1 MIMDTKSYAL
11 VQKSFWSVHK
21 YVLYFLIFIFS
32 LPVFLLCMQRS
43 INVYDEGLI
52 LFGAQRVLNGDIIHR
67 DFYAN
72 YGPGQF
78 YVLALLFKIFSPSVL
93 VERIWDSGVRSAV
106 VLLVFWFISQ
116 VSSRKLAWMTALAS
130 MVWLAAL
137 NFYASPM
144 FPVIATTLAS
154 VVCLLPILNGSK
166 SAWRLLAAGICAGA
180 VGLFRYDM
188 GLFVFSGE
196 ALVLGASVL
205 SRTRRFRPA
214 IWVLLPFGSGLA
226 LVALPVAGTYLATHV
241 LGDMLLDVV
250 LFPARSY
257 AAMRSLPFP
266 GLAALGSDPLE
277 IGTYIPIAISAVAAL
292 AILSDM
298 RRHSDRHSF
307 WPTVLVLV
315 LTMAFMVKAYV
326 RISVSHMAMALI
338 MALVL
343 LALLMDTRR
352 KRGPMLRA
360 AMLAVFAVT
369 FYGTVIAGCLASW
382 QAQRNLAWVEQEEAC
397 RIQGGLKRMR
407 CFTVDQN
414 ETMAMTYAQ
423 DVTAPGAAIFVGLG
437 RHDKILVNDIAF
449 YFLADRASVTKW
461 HHMDPGVQTT
471 EPVQREMITE
481 LQVKA
486 PSYVILESRWDNAHE
501 PNGSA
506 VSSGVTILDD
516 YIHAN
521 FAPVAAFGDVLVLKA
536 QATPLPAKQ

>member
-1 MIMDTKSYAL
+1 MDTKSYAL

-21 YVLYFLIFIFS
+21 YFFYLLIFIFS
-32 LPVFLLCMQRS
+32 LPVFLICMQRS

-67 DFYAN
+67 DFYTN
-72 YGPGQF
+72 YGPAQF

-93 VERIWDSGVRSAV
+93 VERIWDSGVRSAI
-106 VLLVFWFISQ
+106 VLLVFWLVSQ
-116 VSSRKLAWMTALAS
+116 VASRKLAWMTALAS

-137 NFYASPM
+137 GFHASPM
-144 FPVIATTLAS
+144 FPVIATTLAG

-166 SAWRLLAAGICAGA
+166 SAWRLLAAGVCAGV

-196 ALVLGASVL
+196 ALVLGTSVL
-205 SRTRRFRPA
+205 SRTRRFGPA
-214 IWVLLPFGSGLA
+214 IWVLLPFGVGLA
-226 LVALPVAGTYLATHV
+226 LVALPVAGTYLTTHV

-250 LFPARSY
+250 LLAGRSY
-257 AAMRSLPFP
+257 ATMRSLPFP
-266 GLAALGSDPLE
+266 GLAALRSDSLE

-292 AILSDM
+292 AILSDV
-298 RRHSDRHSF
+298 RQHSKRQSF
-307 WPTVLVLV
+307 WPMVLVLV
-315 LTMAFMVKAYV
+315 LTMAFMAKAYV
-326 RISVSHMAMALI
+326 RISVSHMTMALI

-343 LALLMDTRR
+343 LALLMDTRQ
-352 KRGPMLRA
+352 KQSPILRV
-360 AMLAVFAVT
+360 AMLVVFAAT
-369 FYGTVIAGCLASW
+369 LYGTLMAGLLVSW
-382 QAQRNLAWVEQEEAC
+382 QAQRNLAWVEQGEAC
-397 RIQGGLKRMR
+397 RIQAGLKRMR
-407 CFTVDQN
+407 CFTVDQS
-414 ETMAMTYAQ
+414 EMMAMTYVQ

-437 RHDKILVNDIAF
+437 RHDKILVNNIAF
-449 YFLADRASVTKW
+449 YFLADRVSVTKW

-486 PSYVILESRWDNAHE
+486 PSYVILEASWDNAHE

-536 QATPLPAKQ
+536 QATPLPTKQ